1 MMTFI
6 TAHKKLSR
14 FLGGAAAA
22 IFWVGVWQL
31 ISMLADSPVLLPAPF
46 EVLVCLSG
54 LVKTSDFW
62 LSAANSLGGIA
73 AGCLLGTAA
82 GVLLAVAACAF
93 RPLYSLLSPLISVIR
108 STPIAS
114 FILLALVRLKK
125 DWVPLFIVVLMVLP
139 IIWANVCKG
148 IRRTDSSLL
157 EVARVFRVPFGKRV
171 RGIYLPEVMPYFSS
185 AFVTAMGLSWKAGI
199 AAEVLSVPVRAIG
212 TRLYYSKIY
221 IETAELFAWTLM
233 VIVLSILLEA
243 IFKAVLR
250 RFGEGRGELNAD
262 D

>member
-93 RPLYSLLSPLISVIR
+93 RPLYSLLSPLISVIVPSPMPTITSRGRTNGPAGIQSRWSSSLAAGADEASAWGFAAAVFSACRSSADGWAPAARTSGSIREACGLHRSAALGTLKTPSRR
-108 STPIAS
+108 STS
-114 FILLALVRLKK
+114 NRTLV
-125 DWVPLFIVVLMVLP
+125 
-139 IIWANVCKG
+139 
-148 IRRTDSSLL
+148 
-157 EVARVFRVPFGKRV
+157 V
-171 RGIYLPEVMPYFSS
+171 R
-185 AFVTAMGLSWKAGI
+185 
-199 AAEVLSVPVRAIG
+199 
-212 TRLYYSKIY
+212 
-221 IETAELFAWTLM
+221 
-233 VIVLSILLEA
+233 
-243 IFKAVLR
+243 
-250 RFGEGRGELNAD
+250 
-262 D
+262 